1 MGGVFFIFQIEEEA
15 DNVHE
20 GYILV
25 LNVVDVKL
33 QTPLNALN
41 QITVL

>member
-20 GYILV
+20 GYIFV
-25 LNVVDVKL
+25 LNVCGCKI
-33 QTPLNALN
+33 TNPLECS
-41 QITVL
+41 